1 MEREVADREGAA
13 AANRRPLDWLNFLL
27 ADVRGGVSPFLA
39 MFLMASEHWDAASI
53 GIVLSIAGIATV
65 AAQGPAG
72 ALIDSVRWKRALVM
86 GAAILV
92 ALSVVSMI
100 LLPSFWPVAIAQGIN
115 GVADA
120 VIPVAISAISLGIVG
135 RRAFARRIG
144 RNEAWNHAGNVV
156 AAIAAGVAGW
166 LIAPSAMLWIA
177 VALSTASA
185 VAARSIDPSAIDHD
199 VARGEEEGAHGEPGS
214 LRLIWRNKPLVWFT
228 AAVTLFH
235 FANAAM
241 LPLAGE
247 KLSQGHTEASPLFM
261 SSCIVV
267 AQFVMAPMAILVGH
281 RADAW
286 GRKPLF
292 LLGLAALPI
301 RGFLMSLADAPYAV
315 IATQILDGVGA
326 GIFGALFYIVV
337 ADFTRGAGRY
347 NLALGVSAASWGLG
361 AALSNG
367 VAGMIVA
374 SSGFTAAFSFLA
386 ACALGAFAI
395 FLFAVPESRD
405 FRQETGNAPEP
416 VAEKAKA

>member
-1 MEREVADREGAA
+1 
-13 AANRRPLDWLNFLL
+13 
-27 ADVRGGVSPFLA
+27 
-39 MFLMASEHWDAASI
+39 
-53 GIVLSIAGIATV
+53 
-65 AAQGPAG
+65 
-72 ALIDSVRWKRALVM
+72 
-86 GAAILV
+86 
-92 ALSVVSMI
+92 
-100 LLPSFWPVAIAQGIN
+100 
-115 GVADA
+115 
-120 VIPVAISAISLGIVG
+120 
-135 RRAFARRIG
+135 
-144 RNEAWNHAGNVV
+144 
-156 AAIAAGVAGW
+156 
-166 LIAPSAMLWIA
+166 
-177 VALSTASA
+177 
-185 VAARSIDPSAIDHD
+185 
-199 VARGEEEGAHGEPGS
+199 
-214 LRLIWRNKPLVWFT
+214 
-228 AAVTLFH
+228 
-235 FANAAM
+235 
-241 LPLAGE
+241 
-247 KLSQGHTEASPLFM
+247 
-261 SSCIVV
+261 
-267 AQFVMAPMAILVGH
+267 MAPMAILVGH

-301 RGFLMSLADAPYAV
+301 RGFLLSLADAPYAV

-416 VAEKAKA
+416 VAEKTKA